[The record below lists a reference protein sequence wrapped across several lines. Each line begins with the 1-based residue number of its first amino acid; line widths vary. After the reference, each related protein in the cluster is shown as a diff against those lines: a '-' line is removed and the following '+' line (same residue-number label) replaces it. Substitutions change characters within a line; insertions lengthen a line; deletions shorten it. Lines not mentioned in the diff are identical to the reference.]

1 MKKVNY
7 LEKYMD
13 AYKEMREA
21 AIEKIKNYGKELDV
35 YEEINKLIVK
45 EQGYKSVDEITDDDR
60 DDYYWEHFFYCV
72 FEGKHNFLY
81 SCRIAKVRYNEKEN
95 DVDVF
100 LEDDDYTLCEWFHH
114 WDICYEKDA
123 IYLTVLKYID

>member
-1 MKKVNY
+1 MKNY
-7 LEKYMD
+7 AEKYMD

-60 DDYYWEHFFYCV
+60 DNYYWEHFFNCV
-72 FEGKHNFLY
+72 FEGKNNFLY
-81 SCRIAKVRYNEKEN
+81 SCRITKVRYNEKEN

-100 LEDDDYTLCEWFHH
+100 LEDDDYTLC
-114 WDICYEKDA
+114 
-123 IYLTVLKYID
+123 

>member
-1 MKKVNY
+1 MKNY
-7 LEKYMD
+7 AEKYMD

-60 DDYYWEHFFYCV
+60 DDYYCEHFFNCV
-72 FEGKHNFLY
+72 FEGKNNFLY
-81 SCRIAKVRYNEKEN
+81 DCRITKVRYNEKEN

-100 LEDDDYTLCEWFHH
+100 LEDDNYTLCEWFYH
-114 WDICYEKDA
+114 WNIFYGKDA
-123 IYLTVLKYID
+123 IYLTVLEYID